1 MKIGEQDIADIKFDP
16 KSRDDITK
24 LLRGLQ
30 SIYCD
35 RNTRNQIFEIL
46 HELISPNINLRT
58 GRGGMN
64 LWKILVL
71 GTLRLD
77 AVGDYDRLLEIANNH
92 KRVRQML
99 GHGIVDDEYEYKL
112 QTLRDNISLFTP
124 EILDKI
130 NQVVVNHGHK
140 IVGEKKTKN

>member
-1 MKIGEQDIADIKFDP
+1 MRKVIDLQMKIGEHDIADIKFDI

-35 RNTRNQIFEIL
+35 RNTRNKIFKIL
-46 HELISPNINLRT
+46 HELIPPDINSKN

-64 LWKILVL
+64 LWKIFVL

-77 AVGDYDRLLEIANNH
+77 AALDYDRLLEIANNH

-99 GHGIVDDEYEYKL
+99 GHGIIDDEY
-112 QTLRDNISLFTP
+112 
-124 EILDKI
+124 
-130 NQVVVNHGHK
+130 
-140 IVGEKKTKN
+140 